1 MLEGAFTSPKIRRLA
16 AILEIPWPHAVGLSG
31 LLWRFAA
38 KHAPTGA
45 VGRHEDEDIATALE
59 WPGTAQGLTEAF
71 VRCRLLDAVDG
82 PDRLLIHDWPDHC
95 PRHVRATLQRT
106 NRDFAPHYGITTVP
120 TTVRTTESTADG
132 TIEVTTSTSS
142 SSSAFTSTST
152 SSNTSTVSAAMSSL
166 AVGIWKRYVPG
177 RKIGKKV
184 GVEAIVR
191 SIGRIKRE
199 LKCDNGQA
207 ADYIRE
213 RVEEQVIDY
222 KKKLEAG
229 EIEAKYIPTG
239 ITYFR
244 QERWNDDDEREPTA
258 DELRKRRIAEEIR
271 TARNSNL
278 G

>member
-71 VRCRLLDAVDG
+71 VRCRLLDTVDG

-106 NRDFAPHYGITTVP
+106 NRDFHPHYGITTVP
-120 TTVRTTESTADG
+120 TTVRTVEQSTDG
-132 TIEVTTSTSS
+132 SVAVTTSTSS
-142 SSSAFTSTST
+142 SSSSSSYTSTNT
-152 SSNTSTVSAAMSSL
+152 SSSTDSAAMSSL
-166 AVGIWKRYVPG
+166 AVCVWKGYVPG
-177 RKIGKKV
+177 RKIGKKA
-184 GVEAIVR
+184 GVEAIIR
-191 SIGRIKRE
+191 SMRRLKRE

-207 ADYIRE
+207 AEYITE
-213 RVEEQVIDY
+213 RVEQQVDEY
-222 KKKLEAG
+222 KRKLEAG

-239 ITYFR
+239 VTFFN
-244 QERWNDDDEREPTA
+244 QERWNDDDEREPTSN
-258 DELRKRRIAEEIR
+258 ELRQRRIAEEIR
-271 TARNSNL
+271 TARNSNM